1 MQTAISINSCYRRAV
16 WHATWWIYNVYEEH
30 SGDRQEKEV
39 GQNMLIQVLDQ
50 ADKTLEN
57 YNHIISEQ
65 CYCLKLY
72 YAVMSSEE
80 CGRDISHGS
89 QWV

>member
-1 MQTAISINSCYRRAV
+1 M
-16 WHATWWIYNVYEEH
+16 
-30 SGDRQEKEV
+30 

-50 ADKTLEN
+50 PDKTLAN

-80 CGRDISHGS
+80 CSRDIFDQLPPHFVLLLFLDFLNPVTIFG
-89 QWV
+89 QNCLI

>member
-1 MQTAISINSCYRRAV
+1 M
-16 WHATWWIYNVYEEH
+16 
-30 SGDRQEKEV
+30 

-50 ADKTLEN
+50 ADKTPAN

-89 QWV
+89 QWVWLEKYPPLLAGPGLC

>member
-1 MQTAISINSCYRRAV
+1 M
-16 WHATWWIYNVYEEH
+16 
-30 SGDRQEKEV
+30 

-50 ADKTLEN
+50 ADKTPAN

-65 CYCLKLY
+65 CYCLKRY

-80 CGRDISHGS
+80 RSRDISHGS
-89 QWV
+89 Q